1 MNTPHARNRRNVAAL
16 GLGALIALSSACSEQ
31 RREDIPPGAM
41 PIPLGSSVREFNHR
55 QATKGRADS
64 YVFYR
69 YEWALETAQ
78 LTDWGRRHLSRV
90 LSTVHRESF
99 PVIIE
104 SSGDER
110 LDDARRRVII
120 AALAQH
126 ELDYPERRVVVAH
139 PNALDISGDEGVILQ
154 QQFLQNAQ
162 QNTQLRSNV
171 SGGSNR

>member
-1 MNTPHARNRRNVAAL
+1 MNTSHVQNRRIVAAL
-16 GLGALIALSSACSEQ
+16 GLGALIAVSAGCREQ
-31 RREDIPPGAM
+31 KSEDIPPGAM
-41 PIPLGSSVREFNHR
+41 PLPLGSSVREFNHR

-69 YEWALETAQ
+69 YEWSLETAQ

-104 SSGDER
+104 TSGDER
-110 LDDARRRVII
+110 LDEARRRVII

-126 ELDYPERRVVVAH
+126 QLDYPERRVLVSH
-139 PNALDISGDEGVILQ
+139 PNSLDISGDEGVIIQ
-154 QQFLQNAQ
+154 QQFIQNAQ
-162 QNTQLRSNV
+162 RQNSTSSSV
-171 SGGSNR
+171 GGGNR

>member
-1 MNTPHARNRRNVAAL
+1 MNTSNAHNRRTLAAL
-16 GLGALIALSSACSEQ
+16 GLGVLLASSVGCREQ
-31 RREDIPPGAM
+31 RSEDIPPGAM
-41 PIPLGSSVREFNHR
+41 PLPLGSSVREFNHR

-64 YVFYR
+64 FVFYR
-69 YEWALETAQ
+69 YEWSLQTAQ

-110 LDDARRRVII
+110 LDEARRRTII

-139 PNALDISGDEGVILQ
+139 PDALDISGDEAVIIQ
-154 QQFLQNAQ
+154 QQFIRNVQQGQ
-162 QNTQLRSNV
+162 QNITSV
-171 SGGSNR
+171 SGQSGN